1 MPLLDE
7 QYAWLQRA
15 LAAIDRARTPWVVFL
30 VHRAMYCTKTT
41 DPECNSEAEA
51 LRNGQL
57 GVRAPLEVLLAR
69 YGVDFY
75 FSGHTV
81 SEKEWVC
88 LALRGASN
96 RLLGTHTLSTS
107 LPPPLLTAFS
117 CTPCQMPLPHCPLS
131 RRAASF

>member
-1 MPLLDE
+1 MTFVALDPDAWIYPLVYPLLDE
-7 QYAWLQRA
+7 QYAWLQGA
-15 LAAIDRARTPWVVFL
+15 MATIDRARTPWVVFL
-30 VHRAMYCTKTT
+30 VHRAAYCTKTT

-81 SEKEWVC
+81 RETEWVC
-88 LALRGASN
+88 VALLAE
-96 RLLGTHTLSTS
+96 
-107 LPPPLLTAFS
+107 PPTAFS
-117 CTPCQMPLPHCPLS
+117 APTHLAPHCPLPC
-131 RRAASF
+131 